1 MRLNKFFLFAVFL
14 LTLFSCQLG
23 FPTAEGELS
32 RVENSSETA
41 EKVSGK
47 TDKTKTLKIV
57 SWNIQHLGKTKSDS
71 VIYEIA
77 SLLRN
82 FDLVAV
88 QEVVAKD
95 PAGAQAVARL
105 ADALNRMGF
114 QWDYQVSDPTKS
126 PSVYMS
132 ERYAFLWKPSRVQM
146 IHRARLDTEFENE
159 FYREPFIGKFKI
171 RGGEQS
177 FYVVNYHSRKYSD
190 KPEEEIVHLEFY
202 PERLQSE
209 HILIAGDFNLNEKHP
224 VWDSFYE
231 NGFSAAVSGTRTTL
245 KRSCSGENY
254 LNHAID
260 NIYFTSQVRK
270 IHSGSIDFVKTCED
284 LPQARKISDH
294 LPVFMEFSLN

>member
-14 LTLFSCQLG
+14 LTLLSCQLG
-23 FPTAEGELS
+23 FPTAEGEL
-32 RVENSSETA
+32 RVENSSETT

-57 SWNIQHLGKTKSDS
+57 SWNIQHLGRTKSDS

-77 SLLRN
+77 SLLRD

-190 KPEEEIVHLEFY
+190 RPE
-202 PERLQSE
+202 
-209 HILIAGDFNLNEKHP
+209 
-224 VWDSFYE
+224 
-231 NGFSAAVSGTRTTL
+231 
-245 KRSCSGENY
+245 
-254 LNHAID
+254 
-260 NIYFTSQVRK
+260 
-270 IHSGSIDFVKTCED
+270 
-284 LPQARKISDH
+284 
-294 LPVFMEFSLN
+294 